1 AGVPGPA
8 GETGDGPAR
17 LSVGVAM
24 SDVILPEHIGRPA
37 MVATVADG
45 VRRAMAE
52 AGIDDPAEVHY
63 VQTKTPLLTM
73 ATIEAAP
80 ARGED
85 TVTDEPRESRTP
97 SNATP

>member
-8 GETGDGPAR
+8 GRTGGGPAR

-37 MVATVADG
+37 MVATGADG

-52 AGIDDPAEVHY
+52 AGIDDPPGVHY
-63 VQTKTPLLTM
+63 VQTKTPLPPM
-73 ATIEAAP
+73 APIGAAGG
-80 ARGED
+80 RGED
-85 TVTDEPRESRTP
+85 TVPDEPLESMNL
-97 SNATP
+97 SNGT